1 MRSINSKQ
9 FKDQMRAHY
18 RHVSKCSDH
27 HYLPQTFNGQG
38 GYPPPT
44 TPSQPSQ
51 STNDYSTADQL
62 LYVSGDGSSIVIS
75 PGNGSKDKGKA
86 TDVNSNVTSVQIK
99 CGTGP
104 AAIKITD
111 SDIEFT
117 IKPNSNTAE
126 HTYNLGAI
134 IEAIQEFN
142 RRTGYIDSTMSFA
155 DAKNHF
161 DVNKDSIDGAYY
173 GGEDDE
179 LPAATNDHQTGQL
192 VGNRSISACNVPR
205 MKLVSYDPEFNDISK
220 NISFARELST
230 LNAYALLDD
239 PTVIS
244 PESVAIRMRG
254 CPYLLQ

>member
-1 MRSINSKQ
+1 MRSINNKQ

-44 TPSQPSQ
+44 TPNQPSQ

-62 LYVSGDGSSIVIS
+62 LYVSGNGNSIVIT
-75 PGNGSKDKGKA
+75 PGNGGKDKGKA
-86 TDVNSNVTSVQIK
+86 TATDSNVTSVQIK

-104 AAIKITD
+104 ASIKITNN
-111 SDIEFT
+111 DIEFT
-117 IKPNSNTAE
+117 IKPNNNAAE

-161 DVNKDSIDGAYY
+161 DVNKDPITGTNY

-179 LPAATNDHQTGQL
+179 LPAATDGHQTDQL
-192 VGNRSISACNVPR
+192 SERSIPACKVSG
-205 MKLVSYDPEFNDISK
+205 MKILSYEPEPSK
-220 NISFARELST
+220 NTSLTRELST